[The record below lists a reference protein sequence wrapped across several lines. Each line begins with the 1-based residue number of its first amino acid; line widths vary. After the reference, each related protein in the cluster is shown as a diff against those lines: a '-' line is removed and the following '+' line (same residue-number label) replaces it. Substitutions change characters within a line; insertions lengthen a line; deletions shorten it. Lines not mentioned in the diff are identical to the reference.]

1 MAYYRNF
8 WGTLGYCNDYF
19 YHTNDVFK
27 IRGIRIW
34 KGEEQMQKITIKKIY
49 KRSLYLK
56 LFFYILII
64 LGATLASINQFF
76 ENSLIVFL
84 AGFLLALLSGVGMAI
99 IPDLYEKKA
108 KEKMKRMERRGY
120 TGEGLYN
127 SGKDDW

>member
-1 MAYYRNF
+1 M
-8 WGTLGYCNDYF
+8 
-19 YHTNDVFK
+19 
-27 IRGIRIW
+27 
-34 KGEEQMQKITIKKIY
+34 
-49 KRSLYLK
+49 
-56 LFFYILII
+56 FFYILII
-64 LGATLASINQFF
+64 LGATLTSINQFF

-108 KEKMKRMERRGY
+108 KEKMKRMEQRGY

>member
-1 MAYYRNF
+1 
-8 WGTLGYCNDYF
+8 
-19 YHTNDVFK
+19 
-27 IRGIRIW
+27 
-34 KGEEQMQKITIKKIY
+34 MQKITIKKIY

-64 LGATLASINQFF
+64 LGATLASIF

-108 KEKMKRMERRGY
+108 KEKMKRREERGY
-120 TGEGLYN
+120 GEGLYN